1 MNMRGEPIL
10 IFPQRLGR
18 RSAQVVFLLLLSGC
32 GSSLA
37 EVQGSVSLDGEK
49 LAGAP
54 DVRGTVLFSPRRAGL
69 PTASGLLDN
78 AGQYTVFVGSNEGL
92 MPGPY
97 SVAITV
103 TKVIPAKTLG
113 GAPSG
118 KLLTPTKYANPK
130 ESGLE
135 VEVVPGT
142 NTFDF
147 KLESNQRS

>member
-1 MNMRGEPIL
+1 M
-10 IFPQRLGR
+10 
-18 RSAQVVFLLLLSGC
+18 
-32 GSSLA
+32 
-37 EVQGSVSLDGEK
+37 
-49 LAGAP
+49 
-54 DVRGTVLFSPRRAGL
+54 FSPRQAEL
-69 PTASGLLDN
+69 PTASGMLDS
-78 AGQYTVFVGSNEGL
+78 AGQFTVFVGSNQGL
-92 MPGPY
+92 MPGHY

-118 KLLTPTKYANPK
+118 MLLTPAKYANPN

-147 KLESNQRS
+147 KLDSNHRS